1 MLIIQHSCHQKASKN
16 RHNKSIYSTITDIV
30 FKKTIYVI
38 LFNLNKIIYLIS
50 LGTNDNRDIKK
61 KFNSKSL
68 YITYV

>member
-16 RHNKSIYSTITDIV
+16 IHNKSIYSTITDIV
-30 FKKTIYVI
+30 FKETIYVI

-50 LGTNDNRDIKK
+50 VGTNDNRDIKK